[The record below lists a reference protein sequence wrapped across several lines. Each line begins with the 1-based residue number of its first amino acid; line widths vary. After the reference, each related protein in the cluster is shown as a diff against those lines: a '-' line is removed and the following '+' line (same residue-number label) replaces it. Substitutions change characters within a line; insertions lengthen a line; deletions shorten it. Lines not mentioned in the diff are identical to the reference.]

1 MRNNIN
7 QNIQSMYEE
16 EDNIDLQNAIL
27 ASMNTNTES
36 SEIENTRQLHTTSIY
51 NELDTDSDDDID

>member
-7 QNIQSMYEE
+7 QNIQNMYEE